1 MPSKTNGAS
10 NGTAERS
17 FVNFDPEDPEYIKEL
32 QRPAAIKE
40 DLSEMERRKR
50 VQEVLESKSFC
61 RELEELIKQESESHK
76 SDPDHLKTLQRLS
89 ELTLPHGQI
98 AASSLHNIVV
108 AGNLQPYHGKD

>member
-1 MPSKTNGAS
+1 MKSLKYACFCAHLYIACCLLYMSVFPSLCEF
-10 NGTAERS
+10 TARQCQCCCCLS
-17 FVNFDPEDPEYIKEL
+17 KAL
-32 QRPAAIKE
+32 QE

-98 AASSLHNIVV
+98 AASSLHNI
-108 AGNLQPYHGKD
+108 GKS